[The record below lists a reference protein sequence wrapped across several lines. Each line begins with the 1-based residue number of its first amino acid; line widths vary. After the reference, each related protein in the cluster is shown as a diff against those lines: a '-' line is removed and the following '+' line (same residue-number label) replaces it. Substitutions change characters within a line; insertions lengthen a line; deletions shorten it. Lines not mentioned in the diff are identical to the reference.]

1 MSNALQRRIRW
12 SMQTVTQYDTA
23 DQRNPAEYNR
33 DFWAI
38 APLNQHSAY
47 FNGYQVRAGLAD
59 DPSFSTEQGRFLLH
73 WLYLE
78 NEVWLDSTAGWLV
91 VDDTVSQDAMV
102 ERFHPQAYAE
112 YPG

>member
-1 MSNALQRRIRW
+1 
-12 SMQTVTQYDTA
+12 
-23 DQRNPAEYNR
+23 
-33 DFWAI
+33 
-38 APLNQHSAY
+38 
-47 FNGYQVRAGLAD
+47 
-59 DPSFSTEQGRFLLH
+59 LH

-112 YPG
+112 YPGKASLIFYKNGAAIQLDPAGKAVLGDATPADAPYYMEAEINSPMVELKPGESYAMDTNWFP